1 MRHAPIAVM
10 NGIDPLEPPGPHFPP
25 DAGTRFVPGFVVGLT
40 AEGRIIGDL
49 GRLGVGGGTPEG
61 AATAA
66 ATLAAGGVTHLIS
79 FGLAGGLDPTL
90 RAGAL
95 VVPAE
100 IVDEGRCHA
109 ADPDL
114 LRWLGGVTAA
124 RLAAGR
130 AVVADVAAKA
140 ALFRATGAAAV
151 DLESGAVA
159 RVARA
164 HGLPFAA
171 LRVICDPAARALP
184 PAALAALDSQ
194 GAIAILRVL
203 AAVLGSPA
211 QIPALIRLAGDARA
225 ARAAL
230 RSAAAGLRARGVPKQ
245 GGRV

>member
-1 MRHAPIAVM
+1 M
-10 NGIDPLEPPGPHFPP
+10 NGIDTLDPPRHQCLPN
-25 DAGTRFVPGFVVGLT
+25 AGTRFVPGFVVGLA
-40 AEGRIIGDL
+40 AEGRIVADL

-61 AATAA
+61 AAAVA
-66 ATLAAGGVTHLIS
+66 ATLVAGGVTHLIS
-79 FGLAGGLDPTL
+79 FGLAGGLDPAL
-90 RAGAL
+90 RAGDL

-100 IVDEGRCHA
+100 VIDEGRCHA
-109 ADPDL
+109 ADPEL
-114 LRWLGGVTAA
+114 LRWLGGATAA
-124 RLAAGR
+124 RLVAGR
-130 AVVADVAAKA
+130 AVVADVAGKA
-140 ALFRATGAAAV
+140 ALLRASGAAAV

-164 HGLPFAA
+164 HGVPFAV

-230 RSAAAGLRARGVPKQ
+230 RAAAAGLRARGVPKQ